1 MALMSRVSKRL
12 RRIIQRPASVELTRY
27 EALLPRIEKR
37 EPELEKLDDSELTAA
52 ATELG
57 DELSSTGTFTDRQLV
72 EVCALGR
79 EAARRGLGERA
90 FDVQL
95 LGTMGL
101 LTGHVVQ
108 MQTGEGK
115 TLAGALAAAG
125 YALQGKRVHVISV
138 NDYLARRDAEW
149 MRPVYDLLG
158 VSVGWVEPSLE
169 TVDRR
174 AAYGGEICYG
184 AVSEIGFD
192 VLRDRLVTDA
202 GDLVQAEPEV
212 AIVDEADSVLVDEAR
227 VPLVMA
233 GSVDAGVADLEVA
246 DIVRRLRVGLH
257 YETDPDG
264 RNAWLTT
271 AGASVVEKSL
281 GGIDL
286 YAEDGADRLASVN
299 VALHAHAL
307 LTRDVDYLVRDGK
320 VQLINASRGRVA
332 ELQRWPDGL
341 QAAVEAKEQLPA
353 SDRGE
358 ILDSI
363 TVQALVARYPQVAGM
378 TGTAVAV
385 AEQLREFYELEV
397 AVIPPNTPNVREDA
411 GDRIFA
417 APNNK
422 LRAIVSEIEE
432 VHATGRPILV
442 GTQDVAESEE
452 LAEKLEKAGLP
463 CVVLNARNDAE
474 EAAIIAEA
482 GTYERITV
490 STQMAGRGTDIRLG
504 GADGSDRERVAEI
517 GGLHVIGTA
526 RYPSSRLDD
535 QLRGRAGRQGDP
547 GSSVFFASLN
557 DELVLG
563 HAPDVP
569 DGIDADP
576 ETGEV
581 TDNAAHRQIN
591 HAQRVAEGVDLE
603 IHRNTWRYTRL
614 IEHQR
619 SELLKWRDEVLRTD
633 AATKT
638 LSELAV
644 ADDGSDG
651 SDDADGSGDAA
662 DNGRD
667 KNGRKAKK
675 ASEDTGPSDGE
686 SADGGSP
693 DDESGDA
700 ESPDT
705 RDSDIAAGDAAVR
718 ETDTA
723 DETDTATEAD
733 SAETD
738 GAEGTD
744 GDRSGRAGS
753 GAPRLSEARL
763 TELAE
768 KLGEEELTTVCRRIM
783 LFHMDQ
789 RWADHLAFLNN
800 VRETIHLRAM
810 AREQPLDEF
819 HRAAIPEFHKIRGD
833 VEQRS
838 AETLAAAEIT
848 SDGIDLAAAG
858 VRRPTS
864 TWTYLVQ
871 DNPFDSDAEQALK
884 KVRGM
889 LRKKRS

>member
-1 MALMSRVSKRL
+1 MALMSRVGKRL

-27 EALLPRIEKR
+27 EALLPAVEER
-37 EPELEKLDDSELTAA
+37 EPDCEKLSDAELTEAA
-52 ATELG
+52 AALREADSFG
-57 DELSSTGTFTDRQLV
+57 DTQLV
-72 EVCALGR
+72 ELCALGR

-101 LTGHVVQ
+101 LTGHIVQ

-149 MRPVYDLLG
+149 MRPVYELLG
-158 VSVGWVEPSLE
+158 VSVGWVEPSLSTE
-169 TVDRR
+169 ERR
-174 AAYGGEICYG
+174 KSYAAEVCYG

-192 VLRDRLVTDA
+192 VLRDRLVTA
-202 GDLVQAEPEV
+202 EAELVQTKPEV
-212 AIVDEADSVLVDEAR
+212 AVVDEADSVLVDEAR

-233 GSVDAGVADLEVA
+233 GSVDAGVADEEVA
-246 DIVRRLRVGLH
+246 NIVRRLRAGLH

-264 RNAWLTT
+264 RNVWLTS
-271 AGASVVEKSL
+271 AGASVVEKAL
-281 GGIDL
+281 GGVDL
-286 YAEDGADRLASVN
+286 YEEAGSDRLAAVN

-332 ELQRWPDGL
+332 QLQRWPDGL
-341 QAAVEAKEQLPA
+341 QAAVEAKEQVAP
-353 SDRGE
+353 SDHGE

-363 TVQALVARYPQVAGM
+363 TVQALIARYPQVAGM
-378 TGTAVAV
+378 TGTAVAI
-385 AEQLREFYELEV
+385 AEQLREFYQLEV

-411 GDRIFA
+411 PDRIFA
-417 APNNK
+417 SPGHK
-422 LRAIVSEIEE
+422 LRAIVAEIRT
-432 VHATGRPILV
+432 VHDTGRPILV

-452 LAEKLEKAGLP
+452 LAEKLAKAGLP

-482 GTYERITV
+482 GKYDTITV

-504 GADGSDRERVAEI
+504 GADGADRERVAEL

-557 DELVLG
+557 DELVLAN
-563 HAPDVP
+563 APDVP
-569 DGIDADP
+569 DGIEADD

-581 TDNAAHRQIN
+581 TDQTAHRQIN

-619 SELLKWRDEVLRTD
+619 AELLTWRDEVLCTE
-633 AATKT
+633 AA
-638 LSELAV
+638 SELLA
-644 ADDGSDG
+644 
-651 SDDADGSGDAA
+651 
-662 DNGRD
+662 
-667 KNGRKAKK
+667 KA
-675 ASEDTGPSDGE
+675 EQ
-686 SADGGSP
+686 
-693 DDESGDA
+693 
-700 ESPDT
+700 
-705 RDSDIAAGDAAVR
+705 
-718 ETDTA
+718 
-723 DETDTATEAD
+723 
-733 SAETD
+733 
-738 GAEGTD
+738 
-744 GDRSGRAGS
+744 DRHA
-753 GAPRLSEARL
+753 
-763 TELAE
+763 ELAE
-768 KLGEEELTTVCRRIM
+768 SLDEETQVRVCREIL
-783 LFHMDQ
+783 LFHLDQ
-789 RWADHLAFLNN
+789 LWADHLAFLTD

-810 AREQPLDEF
+810 ARETPLDEF
-819 HRAAIPEFHKIRGD
+819 HRAAIPEFHKIRAEAEKRAAKAL
-833 VEQRS
+833 VE
-838 AETLAAAEIT
+838 AEIAE
-848 SDGIDLAAAG
+848 DGVDLAKAG

-884 KVRGM
+884 KVRGL

>member
-1 MALMSRVSKRL
+1 MALMSRVGKRL

-27 EALLPRIEKR
+27 EALLPAVEKR
-37 EPELEKLDDSELTAA
+37 EPELEKLSDPELTEAA
-52 ATELG
+52 AALRESMRDGSFG
-57 DELSSTGTFTDRQLV
+57 DAELV
-72 EVCALGR
+72 ELCALGR

-158 VSVGWVEPSLE
+158 VSVGWVEPALDTE
-169 TVDRR
+169 ERR
-174 AAYGGEICYG
+174 AAYAAEVCYG
-184 AVSEIGFD
+184 AVSEVGFD
-192 VLRDRLVTDA
+192 VLRDRLVTDIA
-202 GDLVQAEPEV
+202 DLVQPEPEV

-233 GSVDAGVADLEVA
+233 GSVDAGIADTEVA
-246 DIVRRLRVGLH
+246 NIVRRLRLGLH

-264 RNAWLTT
+264 RNVWLTS
-271 AGASVVEKSL
+271 AGASVVEKAL

-286 YAEDGADRLASVN
+286 YGEDGSERLAAVN

-341 QAAVEAKEQLPA
+341 QAAEAKEQLAP
-353 SDRGE
+353 SDHGE

-363 TVQALVARYPQVAGM
+363 TVQALIARYPQVAGM

-385 AEQLREFYELEV
+385 AEQLREFYRLEV

-411 GDRIFA
+411 PDRIYA
-417 APNNK
+417 SPGHK
-422 LRAIVSEIEE
+422 LRAIVEEIRE
-432 VHATGRPILV
+432 VHDSGRPILV

-452 LAEKLEKAGLP
+452 LADKLAKAGLP

-482 GTYERITV
+482 GTYQRITV

-504 GADGSDRERVAEI
+504 GADGGDRERVAEL

-557 DELVLG
+557 DELVLAN
-563 HAPDVP
+563 APDVP
-569 DGIDADP
+569 EGIEADP
-576 ETGEV
+576 ESGEI
-581 TDNAAHRQIN
+581 TDPAAQRQIN

-619 SELLKWRDEVLRTD
+619 AELLTWRDEVLRT
-633 AATKT
+633 
-638 LSELAV
+638 E
-644 ADDGSDG
+644 
-651 SDDADGSGDAA
+651 
-662 DNGRD
+662 
-667 KNGRKAKK
+667 KAK
-675 ASEDTGPSDGE
+675 ELL
-686 SADGGSP
+686 
-693 DDESGDA
+693 A
-700 ESPDT
+700 EAEPT
-705 RDSDIAAGDAAVR
+705 RVT
-718 ETDTA
+718 EL
-723 DETDTATEAD
+723 TEAL
-733 SAETD
+733 
-738 GAEGTD
+738 GAEKV
-744 GDRSGRAGS
+744 
-753 GAPRLSEARL
+753 AR
-763 TELAE
+763 
-768 KLGEEELTTVCRRIM
+768 VCREIM
-783 LFHMDQ
+783 LFHLDQ
-789 RWADHLAFLNN
+789 LWADHLAFLTD

-819 HRAAIPEFHKIRGD
+819 HRAAIPEFHKIRG
-833 VEQRS
+833 EAEKRS
-838 AETLAAAEIT
+838 AKTLVEAEIT
-848 SDGIDLAAAG
+848 GEGIDLAAAG

-884 KVRGM
+884 KVRGL

>member
-37 EPELEKLDDSELTAA
+37 EPELEMLDDSELTAA

-57 DELSSTGTFTDRQLV
+57 DELSSTGTFSDRQLV

-169 TVDRR
+169 TADRR
-174 AAYGGEICYG
+174 GAYSAEICYG

-202 GDLVQAEPEV
+202 GDLVQADPEV

-341 QAAVEAKEQLPA
+341 QAAVEAKEQLPP

-363 TVQALVARYPQVAGM
+363 TVQALIARYPQVAGM

-411 GDRIFA
+411 GDRIYA

-504 GADGSDRERVAEI
+504 GADGSDRERVAET

-581 TDNAAHRQIN
+581 TDHAAHRQIN

-633 AATKT
+633 TAKKT
-638 LSELAV
+638 LSELA
-644 ADDGSDG
+644 AGTG
-651 SDDADGSGDAA
+651 DAGDGSGERT
-662 DNGRD
+662 G
-667 KNGRKAKK
+667 KNGKKAKK
-675 ASEDTGPSDGE
+675 AADGTGSGDSGSGDTGPGDT
-686 SADGGSP
+686 AP
-693 DDESGDA
+693 GDA
-700 ESPDT
+700 RSGEAASE
-705 RDSDIAAGDAAVR
+705 DSGAGDTGAAETAAR
-718 ETDTA
+718 ETDSA
-723 DETDTATEAD
+723 DEI
-733 SAETD
+733 D
-738 GAEGTD
+738 GAHETGGADDTG
-744 GDRSGRAGS
+744 GDEPGRTTS
-753 GAPRLSEARL
+753 GAQRLSGARL

-768 KLGEEELTTVCRRIM
+768 KLGEDELTTVCRRIM

-819 HRAAIPEFHKIRGD
+819 HRAAIPEFHKIRGE
-833 VEQRS
+833 VESRS
-838 AETLAAAEIT
+838 AETLASAEVT

>member
-1 MALMSRVSKRL
+1 MAFWSRVSQKL
-12 RRIIQRPASVELTRY
+12 RRMLSRPASADLTRY
-27 EALLPRIEKR
+27 EELLPRIGEL
-37 EPELEKLDDSELTAA
+37 EPELEKLSDAELTERAA
-52 ATELG
+52 AVRETERTDTEL
-57 DELSSTGTFTDRQLV
+57 LI

-79 EAARRGLGERA
+79 EAARRALGERA

-108 MQTGEGK
+108 MATGEGK

-158 VSVGWVEPSLE
+158 VSVGWVEPALTAE
-169 TVDRR
+169 ERR
-174 AAYGGEICYG
+174 AAYHREVCYG

-192 VLRDRLVTDA
+192 VLRDRLVTSVE
-202 GDLVQAEPEV
+202 DLTQPEPEV

-233 GSVDAGVADLEVA
+233 GSVDAGVADQEVA
-246 DIVRRLRVGLH
+246 NIVRRLRVGLH

-264 RNAWLTT
+264 RNAWLTP
-271 AGASVVEKSL
+271 AGASVVEKAL

-286 YAEDGADRLASVN
+286 YAEEGSDRLAAVN
-299 VALHAHAL
+299 AALHAHAL

-341 QAAVEAKEQLPA
+341 QAAVEAKEQLPP
-353 SDRGE
+353 SDHGE

-363 TVQALVARYPQVAGM
+363 TVQALIARYPQVAGM

-397 AVIPPNTPNVREDA
+397 AVIPPNTPMIREDLPHRVYA
-411 GDRIFA
+411 TPRH
-417 APNNK
+417 K
-422 LRAIVSEIEE
+422 LRAIVEEIRK
-432 VHATGRPILV
+432 VHETGRPILV

-452 LAEKLEKAGLP
+452 LAEKLRKAGLS

-474 EAAIIAEA
+474 EAAIIAGA
-482 GTYERITV
+482 GAYGAITV

-504 GADGSDRERVAEI
+504 GADGADAERVAEL

-547 GSSVFFASLN
+547 GSSVFFASLG
-557 DELVLG
+557 DELVLA

-569 DGIDADP
+569 EGIPSDED
-576 ETGEV
+576 TGEI
-581 TDNAAHRQIN
+581 TDAAAHRQIN

-619 SELLKWRDEVLRTD
+619 AELLRFRDEVLRTD
-633 AATKT
+633 AGATLLQEAVPDRYSE
-638 LSELAV
+638 LSESL
-644 ADDGSDG
+644 
-651 SDDADGSGDAA
+651 
-662 DNGRD
+662 
-667 KNGRKAKK
+667 
-675 ASEDTGPSDGE
+675 
-686 SADGGSP
+686 
-693 DDESGDA
+693 DA
-700 ESPDT
+700 ET
-705 RDSDIAAGDAAVR
+705 LRR
-718 ETDTA
+718 
-723 DETDTATEAD
+723 
-733 SAETD
+733 
-738 GAEGTD
+738 
-744 GDRSGRAGS
+744 
-753 GAPRLSEARL
+753 
-763 TELAE
+763 
-768 KLGEEELTTVCRRIM
+768 VCREIV
-783 LFHMDQ
+783 LFHLDQ
-789 RWADHLAFLNN
+789 LWADHLAFLTE
-800 VRETIHLRAM
+800 VRETIHLRAL
-810 AREQPLDEF
+810 AKETPLDEF
-819 HRAAIPEFHKIRGD
+819 HRTAIPAFRKIRD
-833 VEQRS
+833 ELEKRS
-838 AETLAAAEIT
+838 AKTLVEAEIT
-848 SDGIDLAAAG
+848 DEGIDLARAG

-884 KVRGM
+884 KVRSM